1 MSRFAA
7 ALLFASIA
15 GCAAAGDHHGR
26 EHVAGGV
33 ECRTG
38 FRIAAGKD
46 AGHPVVPIGVAIDD
60 GVSEDEAVML
70 ALWNNEAFNEALAD
84 LGFTNAELIQAGL
97 LTNPTFSVLFPLGHK
112 QLEFTTTLPLEALW
126 LRPRRM
132 AVAEADSERV
142 AERLVQNGLDVVRD
156 VRLAF
161 AEVTRVTQRSQLATE
176 AANLHG
182 RIAELADARVRAGD
196 ASALEISAARIEAQ
210 RAREESVRQTQELV
224 LARVRL
230 RALLGHVF
238 AEGEFHF
245 EEASEIPRVDFNVYV
260 LVSDALAAR
269 PDVRAAEIS
278 VDAACGRA
286 GLAQLEYLAVAGLIP
301 DVNGDGEKGFE
312 AGPGLQLTLP
322 IFHRNDGG
330 IARAEAE
337 IERSQSHLDT
347 VRSRV
352 ALEVR
357 EAQTR
362 YVQACEQVAIW
373 QEQILPPAEEALRQA
388 GKAFEN
394 GDAPLL
400 IVLETTRQLLD
411 ARARTVDAEANLRR
425 AWAELERSVGRRL
438 SGEPGPSLSQPESSP

>member
-1 MSRFAA
+1 MRRLGAA
-7 ALLFASIA
+7 ILFVTLA
-15 GCAAAGDHHGR
+15 GCTAAGGHHGR

-33 ECRTG
+33 EWRTG
-38 FRIAAGKD
+38 FRIAAGNE
-46 AGHPVVPIGVAIDD
+46 AVHPVVPIGVAIDD

-84 LGFTNAELIQAGL
+84 LGFTRAEVIQAGL
-97 LTNPTFSVLFPLGHK
+97 LTNPTFSVLFPIGHK

-126 LRPRRM
+126 LRPRRV
-132 AVAEADSERV
+132 AVAKADSERV

-161 AEVTRVTQRSQLATE
+161 ADVTRLTQRSQLATE
-176 AANLHG
+176 AAQLHG

-210 RAREESVRQTQELV
+210 RAREESARQNQELV
-224 LARVRL
+224 LARERL
-230 RALLGHVF
+230 RALLGLVF
-238 AEGEFHF
+238 SEADFQFEGSP
-245 EEASEIPRVDFNVYV
+245 EAPCVDLNVRV

-269 PDVRAAEIS
+269 PDVRAAEIT

-286 GLAQLEYLAVAGLIP
+286 GLAQLEYLSVAGVI
-301 DVNGDGEKGFE
+301 DANGDGEKGFE
-312 AGPGLQLTLP
+312 AGPGLLLTLP

-330 IARAEAE
+330 IARAEAD
-337 IERSQSHLDT
+337 IERSMSHLDT

-357 EAQTR
+357 EAHAR
-362 YVQACEQVAIW
+362 YAQAREQVAIW
-373 QEQILPPAEEALRQA
+373 REQILPPADEALRQA
-388 GKAFEN
+388 EMAFAN

-411 ARARTVDAEANLRR
+411 ARARTVEAEANLRR
-425 AWAELERSVGRRL
+425 AWAELERSAGQRL
-438 SGEPGPSLSQPESSP
+438 SGEPGPSLSPSESSP